1 MPGNKMKVYLVDD
14 DQAVVA
20 ALKLLLETVGIEAV
34 AFTDPQ
40 LFLKQLP
47 SLSQGCIVLDIRMP
61 SISGLRLQERLG
73 ELGCGWPVIII
84 TGHGD
89 IDACRKAFKHG
100 AVDFLSKP
108 IDEQDLIDAVQK
120 ASILLEKVQSVA
132 AERAEAADLLGRLT
146 VREREV
152 LELITKG
159 FTSREI
165 AETLGLSPRTVE
177 SHRAHTVAKI
187 GTNSVIELARI
198 LGDGD
203 RST

>member
-1 MPGNKMKVYLVDD
+1 MTGKSMKVYLIDD
-14 DQAVVA
+14 DQAVVS
-20 ALKLLLETVGIEAV
+20 ALKLLLETVGMEAV
-34 AFTDPQ
+34 AYTDPQ
-40 LFLKQLP
+40 AFVSQLP

-61 SISGLRLQERLG
+61 SISGLRLQERLVG
-73 ELGCGWPVIII
+73 LGCKWPVIII

-89 IDACRKAFKHG
+89 VDACRRAFKGG

-120 ASILLEKVQSVA
+120 ASVLLDKAQAEA
-132 AERAEAADLLGRLT
+132 AERAEAAVLLGRLT
-146 VREREV
+146 AREREV

-177 SHRAHTVAKI
+177 SHRARIVAKM
-187 GTNSVIELARI
+187 GTNCVVELARI
-198 LGDGD
+198 LRDGD

>member
-1 MPGNKMKVYLVDD
+1 MKVYLIDD
-14 DQAVVA
+14 DKAVA
-20 ALKLLLETVGIEAV
+20 SALRLLLETVGMEAV
-34 AFTDPQ
+34 AYTDPQ
-40 LFLKQLP
+40 AFLTQLP

-61 SISGLRLQERLG
+61 SISGLRLQERLN
-73 ELGCGWPVIII
+73 ELGCEWPVIII

-120 ASILLEKVQSVA
+120 ASVLLEEAQAEA
-132 AERAEAADLLGRLT
+132 AERAEAAELLGRLT
-146 VREREV
+146 AREREV
-152 LELITKG
+152 LELIIKG

-177 SHRAHTVAKI
+177 SHRAHIVAKV
-187 GTNSVIELARI
+187 GTNSLVELARI
-198 LGDGD
+198 LSDGD
-203 RST
+203 KST

>member
-1 MPGNKMKVYLVDD
+1 MPGKLMKVYLIDD
-14 DQAVVA
+14 DQAVVV
-20 ALKLLLETVGIEAV
+20 ALKLLLETVGMKAV

-73 ELGCGWPVIII
+73 ELGCEWPVIII

-120 ASILLEKVQSVA
+120 ASVLLEKVQAEA

-146 VREREV
+146 AREREV
-152 LELITKG
+152 LELIIKG

-165 AETLGLSPRTVE
+165 AETLDLSPRTVE
-177 SHRAHTVAKI
+177 SHRAHIIAKM
-187 GTNSVIELARI
+187 GTNSVVELARI

-203 RST
+203 ISK

>member
-1 MPGNKMKVYLVDD
+1 MKVYLIDD
-14 DQAVVA
+14 DKAVA
-20 ALKLLLETVGIEAV
+20 SALALLLETVGMEAV
-34 AFTDPQ
+34 AYTDPQ
-40 LFLKQLP
+40 AFLTQLP
-47 SLSQGCIVLDIRMP
+47 SLSQGCLVLDIRMP

-73 ELGCGWPVIII
+73 ELGCEWPVIII

-120 ASILLEKVQSVA
+120 ASVLLEEAQAEA
-132 AERAEAADLLGRLT
+132 AERAEAAELLGRLT
-146 VREREV
+146 ARERQV

-177 SHRAHTVAKI
+177 SHRAHIVAKM
-187 GTNSVIELARI
+187 GTNSVVELARI

>member
-1 MPGNKMKVYLVDD
+1 MKVYLIDD
-14 DQAVVA
+14 DQAVVS
-20 ALKLLLETVGIEAV
+20 ALKLLLETVGMEVV
-34 AFTDPQ
+34 AYTAPQ
-40 LFLKQLP
+40 AFLSQLP

-73 ELGCGWPVIII
+73 ELGCEWPVIII

-120 ASILLEKVQSVA
+120 ASVMLEKAQAES

-146 VREREV
+146 SREREV
-152 LELITKG
+152 MALITKG
-159 FTSREI
+159 LTSREI

-177 SHRAHTVAKI
+177 SHRAHIVAKM
-187 GTNSVIELARI
+187 GTNSVVELARI
-198 LGDGD
+198 LSDGD
-203 RST
+203 

>member
-1 MPGNKMKVYLVDD
+1 MPGNMMKVYLVDD

-20 ALKLLLETVGIEAV
+20 ALKLLLETVGMEAV

-61 SISGLRLQERLG
+61 SISGLRLQERFG
-73 ELGCGWPVIII
+73 ELGCEWPVIII

-120 ASILLEKVQSVA
+120 ASIILEKVQSVA
-132 AERAEAADLLGRLT
+132 AECAEAADLLERLT
-146 VREREV
+146 AREREV

-177 SHRAHTVAKI
+177 SHRAHIVAKM
-187 GTNSVIELARI
+187 GSNSVIELARI
-198 LGDGD
+198 LGDGYKHK
-203 RST
+203 

>member
-1 MPGNKMKVYLVDD
+1 MKVYLIDD
-14 DQAVVA
+14 DQAVLS
-20 ALKLLLETVGIEAV
+20 ALKLLLETVGMEV
-34 AFTDPQ
+34 AAYIDPKV
-40 LFLKQLP
+40 FLSQLP
-47 SLSQGCIVLDIRMP
+47 SLSPGCIVLDIRMP
-61 SISGLRLQERLG
+61 SISGLRLQEQLG
-73 ELGCGWPVIII
+73 ELGCEWPVIII

-120 ASILLEKVQSVA
+120 AFVLLKKVQALA
-132 AERAEAADLLGRLT
+132 AERAEAANLLGRLT
-146 VREREV
+146 AREREV

-165 AETLGLSPRTVE
+165 ADTLGLSPRTVE
-177 SHRAHTVAKI
+177 SHRAHIVAKM
-187 GTNSVIELARI
+187 GTNSVVELARI

-203 RST
+203 RSR

>member
-1 MPGNKMKVYLVDD
+1 MKVYLIDD
-14 DQAVVA
+14 DQAVVS
-20 ALKLLLETVGIEAV
+20 ALKLLLQTVGMEA
-34 AFTDPQ
+34 ATFTDPQ
-40 LFLKQLP
+40 SFLNQLP

-61 SISGLRLQERLG
+61 TISGLRLQERLV
-73 ELGCGWPVIII
+73 ELGCDWPVIII

-89 IDACRKAFKHG
+89 IEACRRAFKHG

-120 ASILLEKVQSVA
+120 ASVLLERSQAMA
-132 AERAEAADLLGRLT
+132 AARAEATDLLARLT
-146 VREREV
+146 VREFEV

-159 FTSREI
+159 FTSREV

-177 SHRAHTVAKI
+177 SHRSRIATKM
-187 GTNSVIELARI
+187 GTSSVVELARI

-203 RST
+203 RYT

>member
-1 MPGNKMKVYLVDD
+1 MKVYLIDD
-14 DQAVVA
+14 DLAVVS
-20 ALKLLLETVGIEAV
+20 ALKLLLETVGMEVV
-34 AFTDPQ
+34 AYTAPQ
-40 LFLKQLP
+40 AFLSQLP

-73 ELGCGWPVIII
+73 ELGCQWPVIII

-120 ASILLEKVQSVA
+120 ASVMLEKAQAEA

-146 VREREV
+146 SREREV
-152 LELITKG
+152 LALITKG
-159 FTSREI
+159 LTSREI

-177 SHRAHTVAKI
+177 SHRAHIVAKM
-187 GTNSVIELARI
+187 GTNSVVELARI
-198 LGDGD
+198 LSDGD
-203 RST
+203 

>member
-1 MPGNKMKVYLVDD
+1 MKVYLIDD
-14 DQAVVA
+14 DQAVVS
-20 ALKLLLETVGIEAV
+20 ALKLLLETVGMEAV
-34 AFTDPQ
+34 AYTDPQ
-40 LFLKQLP
+40 AFLSQLP

-73 ELGCGWPVIII
+73 ELGCEWPVIII

-120 ASILLEKVQSVA
+120 ASVMLEKAQAEA

-146 VREREV
+146 AREREV

-177 SHRAHTVAKI
+177 THRAHIVEKM
-187 GTNSVIELARI
+187 GTNSVVELARI
-198 LGDGD
+198 LSDGE
-203 RST
+203 

>member
-1 MPGNKMKVYLVDD
+1 MKVYLIDD
-14 DQAVVA
+14 DQAVVS
-20 ALKLLLETVGIEAV
+20 ALKLLLETVGMEAV
-34 AFTDPQ
+34 AYTDPQ
-40 LFLKQLP
+40 AFLSQLP
-47 SLSQGCIVLDIRMP
+47 SISQGCIVLDIRMP

-73 ELGCGWPVIII
+73 ELGCEWPVIII

-120 ASILLEKVQSVA
+120 ASVMLEKAQAEA

-146 VREREV
+146 AREREV

-177 SHRAHTVAKI
+177 THRAHIVEKM
-187 GTNSVIELARI
+187 GTNSVVELARI
-198 LGDGD
+198 LSDGE
-203 RST
+203 

>member
-1 MPGNKMKVYLVDD
+1 MKVYLIDD
-14 DQAVVA
+14 DQAVVS
-20 ALKLLLETVGIEAV
+20 ALKLLLETVGMEAV
-34 AFTDPQ
+34 AYTDPQ
-40 LFLKQLP
+40 AFLSQLP
-47 SLSQGCIVLDIRMP
+47 SLLQGCIVLDIRMP

-73 ELGCGWPVIII
+73 ELGCKWPVIII

-120 ASILLEKVQSVA
+120 ASVMLEKAQAEA

-146 VREREV
+146 AREREV

-177 SHRAHTVAKI
+177 SHRAHIVAKV
-187 GTNSVIELARI
+187 GTNSVVELARI

>member
-1 MPGNKMKVYLVDD
+1 MKVYLIDD
-14 DQAVVA
+14 DQAVLS
-20 ALKLLLETVGIEAV
+20 ALKLLLETVGMEV
-34 AFTDPQ
+34 AAYADPKV
-40 LFLKQLP
+40 FLSQLP
-47 SLSQGCIVLDIRMP
+47 SLSPGCIVLDIRMP
-61 SISGLRLQERLG
+61 SISGLRLQEQLG
-73 ELGCGWPVIII
+73 ELGCEWPVIII

-120 ASILLEKVQSVA
+120 AFVLLKKVQALA
-132 AERAEAADLLGRLT
+132 AERAEAANLLGRLT
-146 VREREV
+146 AREREV

-165 AETLGLSPRTVE
+165 ADTLGLSPRTVE
-177 SHRAHTVAKI
+177 SHRVHIVAKM
-187 GTNSVIELARI
+187 GTNSVVELARI

>member
-1 MPGNKMKVYLVDD
+1 MKVYLIDD
-14 DQAVVA
+14 DQAVLS
-20 ALKLLLETVGIEAV
+20 ALKLLLETVGMEV
-34 AFTDPQ
+34 AAYADPKV
-40 LFLKQLP
+40 FLSQLP
-47 SLSQGCIVLDIRMP
+47 SLSPGCIVLDIRMP
-61 SISGLRLQERLG
+61 SISGLRLQEQFG
-73 ELGCGWPVIII
+73 ELGCEWPVIII

-120 ASILLEKVQSVA
+120 AFVLLKKVQAVA
-132 AERAEAADLLGRLT
+132 AERAEVANLLGRLT
-146 VREREV
+146 AREREV

-177 SHRAHTVAKI
+177 SHRAHIVAKM
-187 GTNSVIELARI
+187 GTNSVVELARI

>member
-1 MPGNKMKVYLVDD
+1 M
-14 DQAVVA
+14 
-20 ALKLLLETVGIEAV
+20 
-34 AFTDPQ
+34 
-40 LFLKQLP
+40 
-47 SLSQGCIVLDIRMP
+47 GC
-61 SISGLRLQERLG
+61 E
-73 ELGCGWPVIII
+73 WPVIII

-120 ASILLEKVQSVA
+120 ASVLLEKAQAEA

-146 VREREV
+146 AREREV

-177 SHRAHTVAKI
+177 SHRAHIVAKM
-187 GTNSVIELARI
+187 GTNSVVELARI

-203 RST
+203 KST

>member
-1 MPGNKMKVYLVDD
+1 MKVYLIDD
-14 DQAVVA
+14 DKAVA
-20 ALKLLLETVGIEAV
+20 SALALLLETVGMEAV
-34 AFTDPQ
+34 AYTDPQ
-40 LFLKQLP
+40 AFLTQLP

-73 ELGCGWPVIII
+73 ELGCEWPVIII

-89 IDACRKAFKHG
+89 IDACRRAFKHG

-120 ASILLEKVQSVA
+120 ASVLLEEAQAEA
-132 AERAEAADLLGRLT
+132 AERAEAAELLGRLT
-146 VREREV
+146 ARERQV

-177 SHRAHTVAKI
+177 SHRAHIVAKM
-187 GTNSVIELARI
+187 GTNSVVELARI